1 MHRVKMDNTLDA
13 LHLGILD
20 ILVQCTIDTVNELPV
35 ILEGNNS
42 NYQHMTVH
50 YLKHLPKEAHEL
62 KKKLKDTNTSDNF
75 LSGEKFHFL
84 STFCSSVNKNYAYGA
99 TPQSNPVIADW
110 LNRVNTKIKESLDDL
125 DDLDTAIRSKLDD
138 LGAKKRELEALET
151 ELQQNLEKIRN
162 LTDNCLSELKSNK

>member
-1 MHRVKMDNTLDA
+1 MDNTLDA
-13 LHLGILD
+13 LHLGVLD

-75 LSGEKFHFL
+75 WSGEKFHFL
-84 STFCSSVNKNYAYGA
+84 STFFSSVDKNYAYGA
-99 TPQSNPVIADW
+99 TPQSNPVIDDW
-110 LNRVNTKIKESLDDL
+110 LHRINTKIKESLDDL
-125 DDLDTAIRSKLDD
+125 DAAICSKLDD
-138 LGAKKRELEALET
+138 LGAKKRELEASET
-151 ELQQNLEKIRN
+151 ELRQNLETIRN
-162 LTDNCLSELKSNK
+162 LTDNCLKELNSNK

>member
-13 LHLGILD
+13 LHLGVLD

-84 STFCSSVNKNYAYGA
+84 STFFSSVDKNYAYGA
-99 TPQSNPVIADW
+99 TPQSNPVIDDW
-110 LNRVNTKIKESLDDL
+110 LHRINTKIKESLDDL
-125 DDLDTAIRSKLDD
+125 DAAICSKLDD
-138 LGAKKRELEALET
+138 LGAKKRELEASET
-151 ELQQNLEKIRN
+151 ELRKNLETIRN
-162 LTDNCLSELKSNK
+162 LTDNCLKELNSNK

>member
-1 MHRVKMDNTLDA
+1 MHHVKMDNTLDA
-13 LHLGILD
+13 LYLGILD
-20 ILVQCTIDTVNELPV
+20 ILVQCTIGTVNELPL

-50 YLKHLPKEAHEL
+50 YLKHLPKEANAL

-84 STFCSSVNKNYAYGA
+84 STFCSSVDKNYAYGA

-125 DDLDTAIRSKLDD
+125 DAAIRLKLDD

-151 ELQQNLEKIRN
+151 ELRQNLETIRN
-162 LTDNCLSELKSNK
+162 LTDNCLKELNSNK

>member
-1 MHRVKMDNTLDA
+1 MDNTLDA
-13 LHLGILD
+13 LHLGVLD

-84 STFCSSVNKNYAYGA
+84 STFFSSVDKNYAYGA
-99 TPQSNPVIADW
+99 TPQSNPVIDDW
-110 LNRVNTKIKESLDDL
+110 LHRINTKIKESLDDL
-125 DDLDTAIRSKLDD
+125 DAAICSKLDD
-138 LGAKKRELEALET
+138 LGAKKRELEASET
-151 ELQQNLEKIRN
+151 ELRQNLETIRN
-162 LTDNCLSELKSNK
+162 LTDNCLKELNSNK

>member
-1 MHRVKMDNTLDA
+1 MDNTLDA
-13 LHLGILD
+13 LHLGVLD

-75 LSGEKFHFL
+75 LSGEKFHLL
-84 STFCSSVNKNYAYGA
+84 STFFSSVDKNYAYGA
-99 TPQSNPVIADW
+99 TPQSNPVIDDW
-110 LNRVNTKIKESLDDL
+110 LHRINTKIKESLDDL
-125 DDLDTAIRSKLDD
+125 DAAICSKLDD
-138 LGAKKRELEALET
+138 LGAKKRELEASET
-151 ELQQNLEKIRN
+151 ELRQNLETIRN
-162 LTDNCLSELKSNK
+162 LTDNCLKELNSNK

>member
-13 LHLGILD
+13 LHLGVLD

-75 LSGEKFHFL
+75 LSGEKFHLL
-84 STFCSSVNKNYAYGA
+84 STFFSSVDKNYAYGA
-99 TPQSNPVIADW
+99 TPQSNPVIDDW
-110 LNRVNTKIKESLDDL
+110 LHRINTKIKESLDDL
-125 DDLDTAIRSKLDD
+125 DAAICSKLDD
-138 LGAKKRELEALET
+138 LGAKKRELEASET
-151 ELQQNLEKIRN
+151 ELRQNLETIRN
-162 LTDNCLSELKSNK
+162 LTDNCLKELNSNK

>member
-75 LSGEKFHFL
+75 FSGEKFHFL
-84 STFCSSVNKNYAYGA
+84 STFFCSVSKNYAYGA

-110 LNRVNTKIKESLDDL
+110 LHRVNTKIKDSLDDL
-125 DDLDTAIRSKLDD
+125 DTLDAAMRLRLDD
-138 LGAKKRELEALET
+138 LGAQKRELDVLES
-151 ELQQNLEKIRN
+151 ELRQNLEKIRN

>member
-13 LHLGILD
+13 LHLGVMD

-84 STFCSSVNKNYAYGA
+84 STFFSSVDKNYAYGA
-99 TPQSNPVIADW
+99 TPQSNPVIDDW
-110 LNRVNTKIKESLDDL
+110 LHRINTKIKESLDDL
-125 DDLDTAIRSKLDD
+125 DDLDAAICSKLDD
-138 LGAKKRELEALET
+138 LGAKKRELEASET
-151 ELQQNLEKIRN
+151 ELRQNLETIRN
-162 LTDNCLSELKSNK
+162 LTDNCLKELNSNK

>member
-1 MHRVKMDNTLDA
+1 MDNTLDA
-13 LHLGILD
+13 LHLGVLD

-84 STFCSSVNKNYAYGA
+84 STFFSSVDKNYAYGA
-99 TPQSNPVIADW
+99 TPQSNPVIDDW
-110 LNRVNTKIKESLDDL
+110 LHRINTKIKESLDDL
-125 DDLDTAIRSKLDD
+125 DAAICSKLDD
-138 LGAKKRELEALET
+138 LGAKKRELEASET
-151 ELQQNLEKIRN
+151 ELRKNLETIRN
-162 LTDNCLSELKSNK
+162 LTDNCLKELNSNK